1 MSDFYFK
8 PFSAF
13 SLFSGRKKNR
23 PPSPCPLRPASS
35 AHLPPPSLMSPRHD
49 SSRPVPNSRP
59 PGQGRVLSLLCL
71 NGCLCFFFL
80 ITHRKNCDRN
90 QTLRAV
96 VLFERTGAMSHH
108 HHAQVWSNPECVHY
122 VTYEQ
127 FFRVKIE
134 TLRKVH
140 ACGLAGVIMNWLWVQ
155 EFKMGPREMKS
166 QSEVK
171 PPWKADTV
179 GQGWDRLREWGQ
191 FLYEGTE
198 GKTTEP
204 DLGTMAYPHPGNCAA
219 HGCYGYRCHEGWL
232 WNVTKASGSLVQP
245 TLPPT

>member
-1 MSDFYFK
+1 
-8 PFSAF
+8 
-13 SLFSGRKKNR
+13 
-23 PPSPCPLRPASS
+23 
-35 AHLPPPSLMSPRHD
+35 
-49 SSRPVPNSRP
+49 
-59 PGQGRVLSLLCL
+59 
-71 NGCLCFFFL
+71 
-80 ITHRKNCDRN
+80 
-90 QTLRAV
+90 
-96 VLFERTGAMSHH
+96 MSHH

-140 ACGLAGVIMNWLWVQ
+140 ACGLAGVIMNWVWVQ

-171 PPWKADTV
+171 SPWKADTV

-232 WNVTKASGSLVQP
+232 WNVTKASGSLIQP
-245 TLPPT
+245 TPPPPDLGPLFAILCKKVTYSTKSMYSFSSAQDTEAPKLSSEYKITSEISQAWDVGKRGNLWGIKSILLPGNHFLFQNMQTKQQGSQKNVY